1 LALALAFLPDQAN
14 VHRQHLPDGLRVL
27 EALCPGLSG
36 YLDAAAVAV
45 DPVLA
50 GADDA

>member
-1 LALALAFLPDQAN
+1 LPDEPD
-14 VHRQHLPDGLRVL
+14 VSRQHLPDGRRVL
-27 EALCPGLSG
+27 KTLCPGLSG
-36 YLDAAAVAV
+36 DLDATAVAV